1 MAATILGSSL
11 LSATFGC
18 TTETGI
24 LVSSFSETS
33 TADKAEV
40 RDNDGDVVLKAFYNP
55 KTTFSVSGTIT
66 GTTGVA
72 AAAVAGLLTVAN
84 LDTLVGGVSGGGSY
98 VESVA
103 ITKKPDGFK
112 EITVSGER
120 NPNIS

>member
-1 MAATILGSSL
+1 MASTILGSSL

-24 LVSSFSETS
+24 LISSFTETS
-33 TADKAEV
+33 TVDKAEV

-55 KTTFSVSGTIT
+55 KTTFSVSGTVT

-72 AAAVAGLLTVAN
+72 AAAVASLLTVAN
-84 LDTLVGGVSGGGSY
+84 LDTLVGGVSGGGAY
-98 VESVA
+98 VENVA

-120 NPNIS
+120 NPSIS